1 MPDSPKKRRAV
12 FLDRDGTISEEMG
25 YVNHLS
31 RFIIFPYA
39 AAAIHR
45 LNQANLPVV
54 VVTNQSG
61 VARNFF
67 PESLIDEVHA
77 KMKRELAAAGARVDG
92 IYYCPHIRDDNC
104 TCRKPI
110 PGMLE
115 QAAREHSLDLANSI
129 LVSDRYD
136 DISMGQSVGC
146 RSILVLS
153 GYGRGEYEF
162 HRRDWPR
169 QPDNVVE
176 DLTAAVDLIV
186 GANVAP
192 SLKKKRGQNR
202 RSER

>member
-1 MPDSPKKRRAV
+1 MPDSPKKRGAV

-39 AAAIHR
+39 AAAIRR
-45 LNQANLPVV
+45 LNQANLPVI

-67 PESLIDEVHA
+67 PESLIDEVHDR
-77 KMKRELAAAGARVDG
+77 MKAELTAAGARVDG

-115 QAAREHSLDLANSI
+115 QAAREHALDLADSV

-146 RSILVLS
+146 HSILVLS
-153 GYGRGEYEF
+153 GYGRGEYEY
-162 HRRDWPR
+162 HRHGWPR
-169 QPDNVVE
+169 QPDHVVE
-176 DLTAAVDLIV
+176 NLTAAVDLIL
-186 GANVAP
+186 GE
-192 SLKKKRGQNR
+192 KR
-202 RSER
+202 

>member
-39 AAAIHR
+39 AAAIRR
-45 LNQANLPVV
+45 LNQANLPVI

-67 PESLIDEVHA
+67 PESLINEVHD

-115 QAAREHSLDLANSI
+115 QAAREHSLDLATSI

-153 GYGRGEYEF
+153 GYGRGEYEY

-169 QPDNVVE
+169 QPDHVVE
-176 DLTAAVDLIV
+176 DLTAAVDLIL
-186 GANVAP
+186 GASVTTN
-192 SLKKKRGQNR
+192 LGKKSGRKRRNKR
-202 RSER
+202 